1 MLVRFRN
8 LSLTAKLLLI
18 GIIPIL
24 FLIYFSLVIYREKM
38 RKVELIGDYIEH
50 VDQSA
55 NIGELIAELTRER
68 RYSYLF
74 TIKDTDK
81 EINHKKILEHRQKVD
96 SIIRILRK
104 SNDLALRDFPK
115 YTFLDNL
122 ASIRKAIDTTK
133 HYSPDAIIQYYTDAI
148 FRINTLKAAIP
159 GNTFLD
165 PVYQDLLAQK
175 ALSEMITDLGIIRTN
190 IFNVLFT
197 RKYMVETLFGTLG
210 VYKVVKTYETEF
222 LIKASPASIRLY
234 NDNKQTTALKP
245 TMDYLQKVFSTF
257 KFDSTYTADQWWDVS
272 TKAMIVLR
280 TQQRDLWKKVDSGM
294 KKIYNKEISSKNI
307 ALLLMV
313 IFILCVILFVAYV
326 VRHINRLLNEIK
338 TAADKISKG
347 ETGLQLKNMPE
358 GIIGN
363 LAERISDIDKNNLVL
378 AEAAS
383 QIGKG
388 NFDVVVKPRSDKDL
402 LGISIK
408 KMQQDLQQYA
418 SQKDKIQKETEDL
431 VYRRDEFFS
440 IASHELKTPVTSLKA
455 YTQLLL
461 MDAEGGGDSQQ
472 KNMLQRMDIQI
483 NKLTSLINDLLD
495 TSKIE
500 NGHLV
505 YNKEVFSLKDL
516 VKETIAHL
524 KPASLDNELIFQNNA
539 DANIN
544 ADRDR
549 IGQVLNNFLTN
560 AMKYAPDGKKIII
573 ALNREDGKV
582 ICSVQDFGKGI
593 VAEEQEKIFER
604 FYRITGHNL
613 NTFPGLGLGLFICKE
628 IIEKHGGKIGLIS
641 ERGKGSTFYFELPVV
656 HEG

>member
-1 MLVRFRN
+1 
-8 LSLTAKLLLI
+8 
-18 GIIPIL
+18 
-24 FLIYFSLVIYREKM
+24 
-38 RKVELIGDYIEH
+38 
-50 VDQSA
+50 
-55 NIGELIAELTRER
+55 
-68 RYSYLF
+68 
-74 TIKDTDK
+74 
-81 EINHKKILEHRQKVD
+81 
-96 SIIRILRK
+96 
-104 SNDLALRDFPK
+104 
-115 YTFLDNL
+115 
-122 ASIRKAIDTTK
+122 
-133 HYSPDAIIQYYTDAI
+133 
-148 FRINTLKAAIP
+148 
-159 GNTFLD
+159 
-165 PVYQDLLAQK
+165 
-175 ALSEMITDLGIIRTN
+175 
-190 IFNVLFT
+190 
-197 RKYMVETLFGTLG
+197 
-210 VYKVVKTYETEF
+210 
-222 LIKASPASIRLY
+222 
-234 NDNKQTTALKP
+234 
-245 TMDYLQKVFSTF
+245 
-257 KFDSTYTADQWWDVS
+257 
-272 TKAMIVLR
+272 
-280 TQQRDLWKKVDSGM
+280 
-294 KKIYNKEISSKNI
+294 
-307 ALLLMV
+307 
-313 IFILCVILFVAYV
+313 VILFVAYV

-524 KPASLDNELIFQNNA
+524 KPASLDNELIFQNSA